1 MKTSTRLLLVA
12 SLLLLALGL
21 SACGSMPTAISAP
34 SQDFL
39 LSVPRVVI
47 DIGDDG
53 TPSLAGFTADQLY
66 ILSLGQ
72 MDFRW
77 LRMDPALIK
86 WFEDKNLQHIEF
98 VQKEDGLF
106 VFANGGPLPHLAWS
120 EDSLNTLSY
129 LVGDYYPQVE
139 ELLTKILPFMQRV
152 GLDVVVR
159 FPVAEGVDEIPMRDI
174 EVPIAQA
181 IEANTKPSSL
191 QIRLTIHYDEQGMP
205 SVPGAEALLK
215 NYFGVQ
221 MDQLRLMPEAVQSLV
236 AAGVQHITLRVHNN
250 SLYIFVNG
258 KALPNLAWDAEGLKN
273 GVDLV
278 SQLYGLEPTSSLNDL
293 LDTLIPLLE
302 ATEGDVILQF
312 PLQPGVEAIPTPGA

>member
-12 SLLLLALGL
+12 SLLLLVLAL
-21 SACGSMPTAISAP
+21 SACGSMPTTISAP

-39 LSVPRVVI
+39 LSFPRVVI
-47 DIGDDG
+47 DIGEDG

-66 ILSLGQ
+66 MLSLGQ

-77 LRMDPALIK
+77 LRMDPALIQ
-86 WFEDKNLQHIEF
+86 WFKDKNLQHIELI
-98 VQKEDGLF
+98 QKEDGLY
-106 VFANGGPLPHLAWS
+106 VFANGEPLPHLAWS
-120 EDSLNTLSY
+120 EDSLNTLSD
-129 LVGDYYPQVE
+129 LVGDYYPQIE
-139 ELLTKILPFMQRV
+139 ELLTKTLPFMQRV

-159 FPVAEGVDEIPMRDI
+159 FPKADDVAEIPLRDM

-181 IEANTKPSSL
+181 IEAETEPSSL
-191 QIRLTIHYDEQGMP
+191 QIRLIIRYDKQGVP

-221 MDQLRLMPEAVQSLV
+221 MDQLRLMPQAVQSLT
-236 AAGVQHITLRVHNN
+236 AAGIQHITLRVHNN

-258 KALPNLAWDAEGLKN
+258 KALPNLAWDADGLKN
-273 GVDLV
+273 GVGLV
-278 SQLYGLEPTSSLNDL
+278 SQLYGLQQTPSLNAM

-302 ATEGDVILQF
+302 ATEGDVILKF
-312 PLQPGVEAIPTPGA
+312 PLQPGVKPIPTPGA